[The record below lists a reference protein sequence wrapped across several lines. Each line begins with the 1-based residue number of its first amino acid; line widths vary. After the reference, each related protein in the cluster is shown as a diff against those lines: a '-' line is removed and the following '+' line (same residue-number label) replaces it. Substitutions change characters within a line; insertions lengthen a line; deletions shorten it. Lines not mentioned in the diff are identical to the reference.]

1 MNIPQKTVK
10 TELPHDLTI
19 LLLGVCVCVYKT
31 GSGRDICTSMLIVI
45 HNCQEKQATQ
55 MSIKGLMDKDNVVY
69 AKNGLCGLKGKFITC
84 FNVNEPKNFMLSE
97 SHQSE
102 KDEYHQKRI

>member
-1 MNIPQKTVK
+1 
-10 TELPHDLTI
+10 
-19 LLLGVCVCVYKT
+19 
-31 GSGRDICTSMLIVI
+31 
-45 HNCQEKQATQ
+45 

-97 SHQSE
+97 SYQSE